1 MWSPLGA
8 RQSMGMNDGVIFK
21 GIPMSKV
28 EEVDLDLFATIK
40 EDEKFAMSVVAVSDY
55 WYRKG
60 WYAGYKQSVISSKVE
75 TVMSVVIFVSA
86 CALCLG
92 LGITIGEGRL

>member
-1 MWSPLGA
+1 
-8 RQSMGMNDGVIFK
+8 
-21 GIPMSKV
+21 MSAV
-28 EEVDLDLFATIK
+28 EEVDLNLFETIK
-40 EDEKFAMSVVAVSDY
+40 YDEKFAMSVVAVSDY

-60 WYAGYKQSVISSKVE
+60 WYAAYSQRVVSSKVE

-92 LGITIGEGRL
+92 LGVTIGEGRL

>member
-1 MWSPLGA
+1 
-8 RQSMGMNDGVIFK
+8 
-21 GIPMSKV
+21 MSDV

-40 EDEKFAMSVVAVSDY
+40 EDEKFAMSVVAVVDY

-60 WYAGYKQSVISSKVE
+60 WYAGSKQSVISSKVE
-75 TVMSVVIFVSA
+75 TAMLVVIFVGA
-86 CALCLG
+86 CALCLE